1 MSSNF
6 LFQKIVMVATMIV
19 ELFVDKSKCEP
30 ILPFYNTRL
39 ECDNKYVIG
48 KKCLDG
54 DMDSVFF
61 V

>member
-1 MSSNF
+1 MF
-6 LFQKIVMVATMIV
+6 YFQKIIAVAATMIID
-19 ELFVDKSKCEP
+19 LFGYEREP
-30 ILPFYNTRL
+30 VLPFYNTRL
-39 ECDNKYVIG
+39 ECDNKYAIG

>member
-1 MSSNF
+1 MF
-6 LFQKIVMVATMIV
+6 YFQKIIAAAATMIID
-19 ELFVDKSKCEP
+19 LFVYEREP
-30 ILPFYNTRL
+30 VLPFYNTRL
-39 ECDNKYVIG
+39 ECDNKYAIG

>member
-6 LFQKIVMVATMIV
+6 LFQKIVMAATMIL
-19 ELFVDKSKCEP
+19 ELFVYERECEP
-30 ILPFYNTRL
+30 VLPYYNTRL
-39 ECDNKYVIG
+39 ECDNKYAIG

-54 DMDSVFF
+54 DMDSIFF